1 MLSLPQVFDPA
12 STAYAIADCFIA
24 AILGQLLDGVYS
36 TASDGNLES
45 REGGIVAVEDEERR
59 QRRG

>member
-1 MLSLPQVFDPA
+1 MFDPA